1 MSKLKFTSAKFA
13 CVIVYNL
20 GDNLKQIWA
29 SIL

>member
-13 CVIVYNL
+13 CVIVYL
-20 GDNLKQIWA
+20 GDNLKQILA